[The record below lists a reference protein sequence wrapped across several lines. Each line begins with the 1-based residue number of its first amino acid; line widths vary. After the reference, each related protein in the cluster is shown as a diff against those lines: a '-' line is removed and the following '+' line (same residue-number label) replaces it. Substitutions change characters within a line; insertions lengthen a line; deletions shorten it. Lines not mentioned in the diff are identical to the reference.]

1 MRKINIFID
10 ETGEFGFGKNSSL
23 FYGISFTFHEQKD
36 DISSELNKLNERLE
50 RIGYTN
56 MIHMADL
63 IMHRGDYTK
72 MNIQMRK
79 SIFNA
84 ICIFSMK
91 IPVKYYSIIID
102 KKYTDSKIVLRKKL
116 INEIN
121 KMIKEHEV
129 YFNRF
134 NQIVLYYDNGQE
146 VLGNILDATF
156 AKLNGYEH
164 RENFDHK
171 EKRLFQVSDML
182 TYIDKA
188 IYKHENNIKYKKSEL
203 YFLSNEELRKITK
216 ELSKKKL

>member
-36 DISSELNKLNERLE
+36 DISNELNNLNDHLN

-63 IMHRGDYTK
+63 VMHRGDYTK

-79 SIFNA
+79 CIFNA
-84 ICIFSMK
+84 IYQFARK
-91 IPVKYYSIIID
+91 IPVKFHTIIVN

-129 YFNRF
+129 YFNKF
-134 NQIVLYYDNGQE
+134 DQIVLYYDNGQE

-164 RENFDHK
+164 RENIK
-171 EKRLFQVSDML
+171 INSILIKV
-182 TYIDKA
+182 K
-188 IYKHENNIKYKKSEL
+188 NIFYL
-203 YFLSNEELRKITK
+203 
-216 ELSKKKL
+216 